1 MKALNHI
8 DLNQKTCGKTADSS
22 GLSRSDLVLSSRN
35 SVSRGKNIG

>member
-1 MKALNHI
+1 MRALDQS

-22 GLSRSDLVLSSRN
+22 GLGRSDLVLSSRN